1 MIKTMKLV
9 DTPLRLPDKNL
20 KILIKKGSTSEETSL
35 QDLEESFAF
44 NSSWKAIERGE
55 VVSIPVV
62 EFRTIDQHKPD
73 AFEKTRETQI
83 EHYSVTQTI
92 SDLEALVLAKF
103 NEERVKFVAAQQ
115 SEEESERN
123 ATIAAK
129 RFPLTIALR
138 SWFDA
143 GRGL

>member
-1 MIKTMKLV
+1 MHCV
-9 DTPLRLPDKNL
+9 GHPLRSERLKKTQELLNSPPGVTDKKL
-20 KILIKKGSTSEETSL
+20 KILIRKGSTLVETSL

-44 NSSWKAIERGE
+44 NPSWKAIECGE

-73 AFEKTRETQI
+73 AFEKTSETQI

-103 NEERVKFVAAQQ
+103 NEEKCPCDSLEADLNIQNELA
-115 SEEESERN
+115 
-123 ATIAAK
+123 
-129 RFPLTIALR
+129 
-138 SWFDA
+138 
-143 GRGL
+143 